1 MTGQNWTARYPRNV
15 RLSDGKDI
23 EIRAMTAADRD
34 AILAFARQLPEED
47 LLFLRVDLT
56 EPAVV
61 DEWIANL
68 DRGLSTAL
76 VAYDGASLAG
86 YATVHVN
93 PARWTRRVGEIR
105 VNAGPAWRGMGLG
118 RNLTAQIFDIA
129 RGMGLKKLA
138 ATMTVDQPGAQ
149 AAFRRLGFVPE
160 AVLADYV
167 EDRKGRSR
175 DLVIMSYDIDGLTE
189 QMDEPL
195 RV

>member
-1 MTGQNWTARYPRNV
+1 MENYPRTV
-15 RLSDGKDI
+15 KLSDGNTV

-61 DEWIANL
+61 DDWIANL
-68 DRGLSTAL
+68 ERGLSTSL
-76 VAYDGASLAG
+76 LAYDAATLAG

-105 VNAGPAWRGMGLG
+105 VNAGPAYRGKGLG
-118 RNLTAQIFDIA
+118 RNLTAQIFDLA

-138 ATMTVDQPGAQ
+138 ATMTVDQLGAQ

-167 EDRKGRSR
+167 EDRRGMAR